1 MEKEVKTLFKY
12 IGGKRWLRN
21 NLRQEFSNIL
31 KMKNFDTYVEPF
43 VGGMGAFLSVYD
55 VLKENGI
62 KKIILNDINTNLI
75 NFYKIIKEEDGLK
88 TKDLID
94 KFLIL
99 EQSFI
104 STIPKETSK
113 LHKIKDKFKIKE
125 NLTHANINFLN
136 QRKRFNVLIKNDNK
150 NNEEKIETAAILLF
164 LQAHCF
170 NGIYREN
177 SKGEYNTPFNWE
189 VREKT
194 KEILEEEIKDVQN
207 VFNLFEVKLLNKSA
221 LDIMDTNSEN
231 IFYYLDPPYLN
242 NNISE
247 NKYNKEHFDE
257 EKQMQLIE
265 KLNNKF
271 FVYSNHHND
280 KLLNAFKLHGKD
292 YKVQIIM
299 RKNII
304 SASVESRKEDKSEI
318 LISSR

>member
-194 KEILEEEIKDVQN
+194 KEILEKEIKDVQN
-207 VFNLFEVKLLNKSA
+207 VFNLFEVQLLNKSA
-221 LDIMDTNSEN
+221 LDIIDHNSEN
-231 IFYYLDPPYLN
+231 TFYYLDPPYLN
-242 NNISE
+242 KDISE
-247 NKYNKEHFDE
+247 NKYNKDHFDE
-257 EKQMQLIE
+257 EKQVKLIE

-271 FVYSNHHND
+271 FVYSNHNND
-280 KLLNAFKLHGKD
+280 KILNAFKLHGKD

-304 SASVESRKEDKSEI
+304 SASAESRKEDKEEL
-318 LISSR
+318 LISSS